1 MKKTIKFAIFAAL
14 LAMAGSLSAQ
24 TMING
29 GFKIT
34 VLQTD
39 NQDSKAYGGFYAG
52 ATQNVVLSRHV
63 GVAPGIYF
71 SRFSGDNESTVAGI
85 TTHNKMTES
94 EIAVPVPINV
104 MLHITDVSM
113 FYIYVGPEFNI
124 GLSSKA
130 ESWLG
135 DSDNHLTL
143 NLYDE
148 GVPGELG
155 RYNIS
160 WIGGIGAKFD
170 FLNVNLG
177 VSGNFFNRLYDSDIN
192 QKAINVLLGIGLA
205 F

>member
-14 LAMAGSLSAQ
+14 LAMTGSLSAQ

-39 NQDSKAYGGFYAG
+39 NQDAKAYGGFYAG

-71 SRFSGDNESTVAGI
+71 SRFTGDNENTVAGTAI
-85 TTHNKMTES
+85 HNKLTES
-94 EIAVPVPINV
+94 EIAIPVPINV
-104 MLHITDVSM
+104 MMHITDVSM
-113 FYIYVGPEFNI
+113 FYIYGGPEFNI
-124 GLSSKA
+124 GIFSKG
-130 ESWLG
+130 ERWLG
-135 DSDNHLTL
+135 DSEIHDTFD
-143 NLYDE
+143 LYEE
-148 GVPGELG
+148 GAPGELG
-155 RYNIS
+155 RFNIS
-160 WIGGIGAKFD
+160 WIGGVGAKFD

-192 QKAINVLLGIGLA
+192 QKAINILLGIGLA

>member
-14 LAMAGSLSAQ
+14 LAMTGSLSAQ

-39 NQDSKAYGGFYAG
+39 NQDGVAYGGFYAG
-52 ATQNVVLSRHV
+52 FTQNMQLSRHV
-63 GVAPGIYF
+63 GVAPGVYF
-71 SRFSGDNESTVAGI
+71 SRFSGDNESTVLGV

-94 EIAVPVPINV
+94 EIAIPVPINV
-104 MLHITDVSM
+104 MMHITDVSM

-124 GLSSKA
+124 GISSKG
-130 ESWLG
+130 ENWLG
-135 DSDNHLTL
+135 DSETHVTY
-143 NLYDE
+143 NLYEE

-192 QKAINVLLGIGLA
+192 QKAINVFLGIGLA